1 MGNCISN
8 GGSTPVILEE
18 SLVESDDE
26 LADSTTQDDPT
37 KASNVQW
44 QSSPQSQHV
53 FFYRG
58 DYASHSPKYRITLSP
73 SNVQEQLS
81 QSQSFTLPKKRKFVF
96 DTAGAFK
103 NSHSCLSFVSNRF
116 SRPNRFDETDS
127 EEKSRCSD
135 FGAKFNK
142 YRTSLCPDAKI
153 NNYTS
158 PCSVS
163 TNLSVPVGYNPG
175 LFAGADDIMR
185 SSIICSEDILKG
197 YSMSDPWQANRFLR
211 FKYER
216 IRAQTWDK
224 ARTTVASDPG
234 VSLSPGCG
242 NRRIEIHRR
251 RTPIISAV
259 SVSDEEAWGDIRGS
273 SKSPQYKTH
282 CLKPKLITKF
292 LRKVLIECSLFKGIE
307 SDDVAGRAID
317 EVIKDMYTRDLK
329 SGSILVKQG
338 EIGDAFFLVQY
349 GQLEVLVECGDD
361 PEKKPM
367 KKATINAEE
376 TVGEAALMYNM
387 KRSATLR
394 AIEPTRVWVMEAK
407 HFHNIRALIKR
418 LTKNK
423 VKDWQKFLSIIPLF
437 SKLRPHELTNVTQ
450 ACREVI
456 FESGQTIVSRQQNT
470 ENDFYVILKG
480 KALLIRD
487 RRDSISI
494 CRNVKIGEGD
504 FFMLETAKN
513 ETLNS
518 VKALSKVHCLKLI
531 KDDYDIL
538 LGPYKRNE
546 DRDTSDCE
554 SEYSEEFTSEEELP
568 KNYENR
574 VSYKLDDFQPLA
586 VAGVG
591 NFGHVVLVKAVK
603 GNKKEVFALKLVE
616 KNKVINSGQM
626 EHMKNERRVM
636 FLLDS
641 PFTVKLFAT
650 YQDET
655 CVYFLLEKVLGGELW
670 SLLRR
675 ETTFNETT
683 SRFYTACIV
692 LALEHIHSF
701 NIVYRDLKP
710 ENVLIADNGY
720 AKVTDF
726 GFAKKRNQST
736 SLCGTP
742 EYLAPELI
750 TGGIQSFGVDW
761 WCLGIFLYEMLMGEV
776 PFRDSENRKLY
787 EDIMESTPKLPERV
801 SWESQELIHDF
812 LEKNAFRRLGSGPRG
827 AGEVKERIWFKKSF
841 PEDVEHFCWKSLEMC
856 RLEAP
861 YKPELIDDEDC
872 RHFNVLDQ
880 KQETTELSLLFD
892 PSLYEWCREF

>member
-1 MGNCISN
+1 MGNCISS
-8 GGSTPVILEE
+8 GSTTAVILQE
-18 SLVESDDE
+18 SSVESDDE
-26 LADSTTQDDPT
+26 LVDSTTQDVPT

-44 QSSPQSQHV
+44 QSSPQSQG
-53 FFYRG
+53 FYYHDEDVAR
-58 DYASHSPKYRITLSP
+58 SPKRRITLSP

-81 QSQSFTLPKKRKFVF
+81 QSQSFNLPKKRKFVF
-96 DTAGAFK
+96 DTAGSFK

-116 SRPNRFDETDS
+116 SRASRLDETDS

-135 FGAKFNK
+135 FGARINSN
-142 YRTSLCPDAKI
+142 RTSQRNESKI
-153 NNYTS
+153 KIYTS
-158 PCSVS
+158 SSNVS
-163 TNLSVPVGYNPG
+163 KNLSVPFGYNSW

-185 SSIICSEDILKG
+185 SSIICADDIFKG
-197 YSMSDPWQANRFLR
+197 WSMSDPWQANRFLR

-216 IRAQTWDK
+216 IRAQTWDW
-224 ARTTVASDPG
+224 ARTTFGSDPG
-234 VSLSPGCG
+234 LHFSPECG
-242 NRRIEIHRR
+242 IRRTDLHRR
-251 RTPIISAV
+251 RTPIISAM
-259 SVSDEEAWGDIRGS
+259 SVSDDEARGVIRRRR
-273 SKSPQYKTH
+273 KSPQYKTH
-282 CLKPKLITKF
+282 CLKPKHITKF

-307 SDDVAGRAID
+307 SDDVAVRAID
-317 EVIKDMYTRDLK
+317 EVIKDMYTMDLK
-329 SGSILVKQG
+329 RGSILVKQG

-349 GQLEVLVECGDD
+349 GQLEVLIECEDD
-361 PEKKPM
+361 PEKKPI
-367 KKATINAEE
+367 KKATINAED

-394 AIEPTRVWVMEAK
+394 ATEPTRVWVMEAK

-423 VKDWQKFLSIIPLF
+423 IKDWHKFLSIIPLF
-437 SKLRPHELTNVTQ
+437 SKLRPHELSNVTQ

-456 FESGQTIVSRQQNT
+456 YEPGETIVSRQQNA
-470 ENDFYVILKG
+470 ENDFYLILKG
-480 KALLIRD
+480 KALLMRD
-487 RRDSISI
+487 RKDSISI

-504 FFMLETAKN
+504 FFMLETSRN

-518 VKALSKVHCLKLI
+518 VKAVSKVHCLKLL
-531 KDDYDIL
+531 KDDYDFL
-538 LGPYKRNE
+538 LGPHKRNE

-574 VSYKLDDFQPLA
+574 VPYKLDDFQPLA

-603 GNKKEVFALKLVE
+603 GCKREVFALKLVE
-616 KNKVINSGQM
+616 KNKVINTGQT
-626 EHMKNERRVM
+626 EHIKNERRVM

-701 NIVYRDLKP
+701 NIIYRDLKP
-710 ENVLIADNGY
+710 ENVLIAENGY

-761 WCLGIFLYEMLMGEV
+761 WCLGIFLYEMLVGEV

-787 EDIMESTPKLPERV
+787 EDIMESTPKLTERV

-827 AGEVKERIWFKKSF
+827 AGEVKERIWFKKNF
-841 PEDVEHFCWKSLEMC
+841 PEDVEPFCWNSLEMC
-856 RLEAP
+856 KLEAP
-861 YKPELIDDEDC
+861 YKPELKDDEDC

-880 KQETTELSLLFD
+880 KQETTELSRVFD